1 MIDPRSGERIAKES
15 PALEVVTCGPTV
27 SVAASI
33 WYRLVTSATV
43 RELISTDSGSGV
55 ECGRPGTGGLLA
67 NPLACVSDEVSAGDV
82 IGSLAVVDPSVDGAP
97 LVAVPRDA
105 VPCTSPRSAS
115 AVDTD
120 AISTTAATL
129 AAMIMLRRLRGRP
142 PSDCSPVGGPPLPGP
157 VGGPA
162 C

>member
-15 PALEVVTCGPTV
+15 PAFDVVTCGPTV

-55 ECGRPGTGGLLA
+55 ECGRPGTGGLLV
-67 NPLACVSDEVSAGDV
+67 NPLPCVSGEVSTGEV
-82 IGSLAVVDPSVDGAP
+82 ICSLAVVDSSVAP
-97 LVAVPRDA
+97 LVTVPSEA
-105 VPCTSPRSAS
+105 VPCTLPRSAS

-129 AAMIMLRRLRGRP
+129 AAMIRLRRLRGRP

-157 VGGPA
+157 TR
-162 C
+162 